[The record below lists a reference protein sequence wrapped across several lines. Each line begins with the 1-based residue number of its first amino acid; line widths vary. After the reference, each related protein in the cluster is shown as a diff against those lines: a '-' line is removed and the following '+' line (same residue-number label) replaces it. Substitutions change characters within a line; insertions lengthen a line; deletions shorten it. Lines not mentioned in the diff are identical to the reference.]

1 MECNAVNCIYYRN
14 GSCSRSAVALMEIAE
29 ELAAGLPEES
39 REEGG
44 NRETGRGLKNRQS
57 DADKPSSGQNSGQS
71 RFTLRDQRGCYS
83 GALNLAG
90 NCPDFRSD

>member
-39 REEGG
+39 RLRLGKIQVKIG
-44 NRETGRGLKNRQS
+44 LRCGIRGAATAAR
-57 DADKPSSGQNSGQS
+57 
-71 RFTLRDQRGCYS
+71 
-83 GALNLAG
+83 
-90 NCPDFRSD
+90 